1 LLRLRWWILAL
12 LFFSTVLNYVDRQ
25 TLSML
30 APTIQRDLH
39 FSDEA
44 YSVIVQGFLFAY
56 TLAYLVAGRVTD
68 RLGTRWSMALFLCWW
83 SIANFMTGFARSVR
97 QLGFF
102 RFLLG
107 LGEAGN
113 YTAAPKAVGEWFGPR
128 QTGLAIGIYTAGAM
142 IGATIAP
149 PLIAGLHGSLGWRA
163 VFFVTGG
170 AGLIW
175 LVPWLASYREGPL
188 AGNSHEIGATEVGMW
203 RAVLTDRRA
212 WLLMFARLVSDP
224 VWYFYLFWF
233 PKYLMDARAQT
244 LAQVGRVAWVVYL
257 AADIGSVAG
266 GYFSGALIRRGRG
279 VINARLLAMTI
290 AALTAPIGCLIAAGV
305 PIPAVL
311 ALAAVVSF
319 AHLTWQ
325 VTMGALIVDLFPKK
339 NLGTAFGFIAA
350 GSGLGG
356 MLSTGAIGW
365 LVTHLSYRPVFI
377 AMAALHPLALLLA
390 LRVRPPRVRASNV
403 E

>member
-25 TLSML
+25 TLSLL

-83 SIANFMTGFARSVR
+83 SVANLLTGFARSVR

-113 YTAAPKAVGEWFGPR
+113 YTAAPKAVGEWFVAEER
-128 QTGLAIGIYTAGAM
+128 GLAIGIYTAGAM

-149 PLIAGLHGSLGWRA
+149 PMIAGLHGSLGWRA
-163 VFFVTGG
+163 VFFVTGA
-170 AGLIW
+170 AGLVW
-175 LVPWLASYREGPL
+175 LVPWLASYRRGPFE
-188 AGNSHEIGATEVGMW
+188 ADPANRDASEAGMW
-203 RAVLTDRRA
+203 RTVLRDRRA
-212 WLLMFARLVSDP
+212 WLLMLARLLSDP

-244 LAQVGRVAWVVYL
+244 LVEVGKVAWVVYL

-266 GYFSGALIRRGRG
+266 GYFSGALMRRGRG

-290 AALTAPIGCLIAAGV
+290 AALTAPIGCFIAAGL

-311 ALAAVVSF
+311 GIAAVVSF

-325 VTMGALIVDLFPKK
+325 VTMGALIVDMFPKRV
-339 NLGTAFGFIAA
+339 LGTAFGFIAA

-365 LVTHLSYRPVFI
+365 LVTHLSYTPVFL
-377 AMAALHPLALLLA
+377 AMAALHPLALLVA
-390 LRVRPPRVRASNV
+390 LRVRRVSGDNAP
-403 E
+403 